1 MSKKKGEKRPLFVP
15 NKIFSKLSF
24 FSPHLHQM
32 FKHSHLSLNAQHFL
46 LMFRR
51 SAAHR
56 EHDLV
61 PRVEPDVVEEGDGEE
76 KHHKDEPIVDD
87 YVL

>member
-1 MSKKKGEKRPLFVP
+1 MLKY
-15 NKIFSKLSF
+15 
-24 FSPHLHQM
+24 
-32 FKHSHLSLNAQHFL
+32 SHLSLNAQHFL

-56 EHDLV
+56 KHDLV

-76 KHHKDEPIVDD
+76 KHHKDEPIVHN
-87 YVL
+87 YVLWKRKQTMIIVECCGF